1 MSVLA
6 GSLNRMQ
13 LLFFSGVDEV
23 SQQNQVI
30 YTRQGSSLQGSSL
43 RPTKNQ
49 PSIGRDIP

>member
-30 YTRQGSSLQGSSL
+30 YTRQGSSL